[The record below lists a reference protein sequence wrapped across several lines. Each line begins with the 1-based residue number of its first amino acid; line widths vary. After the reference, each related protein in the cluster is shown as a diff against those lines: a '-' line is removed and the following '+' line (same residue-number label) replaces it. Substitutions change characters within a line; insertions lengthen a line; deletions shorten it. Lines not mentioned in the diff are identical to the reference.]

1 VEGGG
6 FVSPGD
12 QRPGNYDL
20 IVVGG
25 GPGGTAAAITA
36 ARTGARVL
44 LLERGRLPRQR
55 VCGEFVSGESLQLLG
70 AQLGNR
76 ADTLLRTAVRIS
88 EGRLFVDGHTI
99 TAPVDP
105 AGASISRFDLDAEL
119 WQAAEQAG
127 VHAHLQTQVESV
139 SGDGPFRVRTAADEF
154 EARAV
159 INASGRWS
167 NLDGKRATRRGNAEP
182 TWLGVKA
189 HFAERESR
197 ASVDLYFFE
206 GGYCGVQPVTAR
218 ENGGPQRIN
227 ACAMVRSDV
236 AHTLPEVFARH
247 PQLAERSRRW
257 EPAMEAIS
265 TSPLIFQRPQPTD
278 GRMLRVGDAA
288 GFVDPF
294 AGDGISLA
302 LRSGVTAVECLIPL
316 FRQEISLGTAVERYR
331 RVYERRLL
339 PVFRSS
345 SRIRRVLKLPQPVRR
360 TILHFLEGVPAV
372 TRYLVTATR

>member
-1 VEGGG
+1 M
-6 FVSPGD
+6 SPGD

-55 VCGEFVSGESLQLLG
+55 VCGEFVSGESLELLG

-76 ADTLLRTAVRIS
+76 ADTLLRSAVRIS

-99 TAPVDP
+99 TTPVDP

-119 WQAAEQAG
+119 WRAAGEAG
-127 VHAHLQTQVESV
+127 VHAHLQTSVESV
-139 SGDGPFRVRTAADEF
+139 AGAGPFRVRTATDEF

-167 NLDGKRATRRGNAEP
+167 NLDGKRPTRKGKADP
-182 TWLGVKA
+182 SWLGVKA
-189 HFAERESR
+189 HFAEHESR

-206 GGYCGVQPVTAR
+206 GGYCGVQPVGAG
-218 ENGGPQRIN
+218 ENGGPRQIN
-227 ACAMVRSDV
+227 ACAMIRSDV
-236 AHTLPEVFARH
+236 AHSLAEVFARH

-265 TSPLIFQRPQPTD
+265 TSPLIFQRPQPAD

-302 LRSGVTAVECLIPL
+302 LRSGVAGGECLIPF

-339 PVFRSS
+339 PVFQSS
-345 SRIRRVLKLPQPVRR
+345 SRIRRLLRLPRPVRR
-360 TILHFLEGVPAV
+360 TILHFLAGAPAV

>member
-1 VEGGG
+1 
-6 FVSPGD
+6 VSSWD
-12 QRPGNYDL
+12 QRQVSYDL

-25 GPGGTAAAITA
+25 GPGGAAAAISA
-36 ARTGARVL
+36 ARAGARVL

-55 VCGEFVSGESLQLLG
+55 VCGEFVSGESLELLG
-70 AQLGNR
+70 GQLGNR
-76 ADTLLRTAVRIS
+76 ADSLLRSAVRIS
-88 EGRLFVDGHTI
+88 EGRLFVEGHTI
-99 TAPVDP
+99 TVPVDP
-105 AGASISRFDLDAEL
+105 AGASISRFDLDLEL
-119 WQAAEQAG
+119 WRATEEAG
-127 VHAHLQTQVESV
+127 VHAHLQTSVESV
-139 SGDGPFRVRTAADEF
+139 AGDGPFRVRTTTEEF
-154 EARAV
+154 EARAM

-167 NLDGKRATRRGNAEP
+167 NLDGKRTPRKDKADP

-189 HFAERESR
+189 HFAERDSR

-206 GGYCGVQPVTAR
+206 GGYCGVQPVTVE
-218 ENGGPQRIN
+218 ENGGPRRIN
-227 ACAMVRSDV
+227 ACAMVRSDI
-236 AHTLPEVFARH
+236 AHSLPEVLARH

-265 TSPLIFQRPQPTD
+265 TSPLIFQRPQPTE

-302 LRSGVTAVECLIPL
+302 LRSGVTAVECLIPF
-316 FRQEISLGTAVERYR
+316 FRHEISLGAAVERYR
-331 RVYERRLL
+331 RAYERRLL

-345 SRIRRVLKLPQPVRR
+345 SRIRRLLKLPRPMRH
-360 TILHFLEGVPAV
+360 TILHFLEGAPAL

>member
-1 VEGGG
+1 
-6 FVSPGD
+6 VSPRD
-12 QRPGNYDL
+12 QRQAQYDL

-25 GPGGTAAAITA
+25 GPGGAAAAITA
-36 ARTGARVL
+36 RRAGARVL

-55 VCGEFVSGESLQLLG
+55 VCGEFVSGESLDLLG
-70 AQLGNR
+70 GQLG
-76 ADTLLRTAVRIS
+76 AGAGDLLKSAVRIP

-99 TAPVDP
+99 TTPVDP

-119 WQAAEQAG
+119 WRAAEEAG
-127 VHAHLQTQVESV
+127 VHAHLQSQVESV
-139 SGDGPFRVRTAADEF
+139 SGDGPFQVRAATDEF
-154 EARAV
+154 EGRAV

-167 NLDGKRATRRGNAEP
+167 NLDGKGATRKGKAEP
-182 TWLGVKA
+182 ARLGVKA
-189 HFAERESR
+189 HFIEGESR

-206 GGYCGVQPVTAR
+206 GGYCGVQPVTAA
-218 ENGGPQRIN
+218 ENGGRRRIN
-227 ACAMVRSDV
+227 VCAMVRSDV

-247 PQLAERSRRW
+247 PQLAERSRSW
-257 EPAMEAIS
+257 EPTMEAIS
-265 TSPLIFQRPQPTD
+265 TSPLIFQKPQPAE

-302 LRSGVTAVECLIPL
+302 LRSGVAAVECLIPF

-339 PVFRSS
+339 PVFQSS
-345 SRIRRVLKLPQPVRR
+345 SRIRRLLRLPRPVRR
-360 TILHFLEGVPAV
+360 AILHFLEDAPAV
-372 TRYLVTATR
+372 TRYLVRATR